1 MRPATIDSYQERL
14 GRVLAHI
21 GEHLDEPL
29 TLDRL
34 ADVACLSPFHFH
46 RIFSAYLGE
55 TVSGHVRRLRL
66 EKAAERLLA
75 GDGNVTETALAVGY
89 ETPAAFAKAF
99 RERFGMS
106 PSEFRQRQCATIPPF
121 VAPLSTKEI
130 AMMTAEMREINDT
143 KLLFV
148 RKSGAYSEAAAAAW
162 SVLMGYAYQ
171 NRLLSADTWAIG
183 MGNADPAIT
192 PADQLRYDA
201 CITIHREVAPEG
213 EIGVQTIPG
222 GRYAVFLHK
231 GAYEGLGDSYRS
243 IFAAWLPA
251 SGCTLRNAPCFE
263 KYLNRDPRRTKPEN
277 LRTEIWLPVE

>member
-1 MRPATIDSYQERL
+1 M
-14 GRVLAHI
+14 
-21 GEHLDEPL
+21 
-29 TLDRL
+29 
-34 ADVACLSPFHFH
+34 
-46 RIFSAYLGE
+46 
-55 TVSGHVRRLRL
+55 RRLRL

-75 GDGNVTETALAVGY
+75 GDGNVTDTALAVGY

-106 PSEFRQRQCATIPPF
+106 PSEFRQQQCATLPPF

-143 KLLFV
+143 NVLFV
-148 RKSGAYSEAAAAAW
+148 RKGGAYSEAATAAW
-162 SVLMGYAYQ
+162 SLLMGYAYR
-171 NRLLSADTWAIG
+171 NRLLNADTWAIG
-183 MGNADPAIT
+183 IGNADPTIT

-201 CITIHREVAPEG
+201 CITINREVAPEG

-231 GAYEGLGDSYRS
+231 GAYEGLNDSYRS
-243 IFAAWLPA
+243 IFAVWLPA
-251 SGCTLRNAPCFE
+251 SGHVLRNTPCFE
-263 KYLNRDPRRTKPEN
+263 RYLNRDPRRTKPEN

>member
-21 GEHLDEPL
+21 EEHLDEPL

-55 TVSGHVRRLRL
+55 TASGHVRRLRL

-75 GDGNVTETALAVGY
+75 GDGNVTDTALAVGY

-106 PSEFRQRQCATIPPF
+106 PSEFRLRQCASLPPF
-121 VAPLSTKEI
+121 VTPQSTKEI
-130 AMMTAEMREINDT
+130 SMMTAEMREIPDT
-143 KLLFV
+143 PVLYTH
-148 RKSGAYSEAAAAAW
+148 RSGAYSEAASAAW
-162 SVLMGYAYQ
+162 GVLMGFAYK
-171 NRLLSADTWAIG
+171 NRLLNAETWAIG
-183 MGNADPAIT
+183 IGNADPAIT
-192 PADQLRYDA
+192 PAEQLRYDA
-201 CITIHREVAPEG
+201 CITTNRAVAPEG
-213 EIGVQTIPG
+213 EIGVQTIAG

-231 GAYEGLGDSYRS
+231 GAYEGLNESYRS

-251 SGCTLRNAPCFE
+251 SGCVLRNSPCFE
-263 KYLNRDPRRTKPEN
+263 RYLNRDPRRTKPEK